1 MLDVSVSLNGQD
13 YSGAADVFTAYLTPR
28 VQTLLPSSGPTLGGS
43 RVLLIGEGFL
53 VGDDGTR
60 LCRFGGWGRV
70 EAHVINDT
78 RATCVAPA
86 AAGEGAVPVQI
97 NSNAQDFSANVANF
111 TYFEPVVLSQL
122 APPTGP
128 AQGDTRI
135 TLYGNFSAL
144 GSLYA
149 CQFDEDEPVVPAT
162 RESASELVC
171 VAHPLPASTSYHIS
185 VTLNGDGAA
194 TPRTCICMMV
204 CTLGFFLRMV

>member
-1 MLDVSVSLNGQD
+1 MQM
-13 YSGAADVFTAYLTPR
+13 
-28 VQTLLPSSGPTLGGS
+28 
-43 RVLLIGEGFL
+43 
-53 VGDDGTR
+53 
-60 LCRFGGWGRV
+60 
-70 EAHVINDT
+70 
-78 RATCVAPA
+78 
-86 AAGEGAVPVQI
+86 
-97 NSNAQDFSANVANF
+97 NSNAQDFSANGAKF
-111 TYFEPVVLSQL
+111 TYFVPTVLSQL

-194 TPRTCICMMV
+194 TPRTLCM
-204 CTLGFFLRMV
+204 CTLIFMCTWGYLCMV